1 MFETFYNITY
11 FFEVVLTSAYGFIM
25 QCIVPSAFDL
35 ILDVYQVLGHMCYES
50 CMVCS
55 AVLLQ
60 LGKWLTGASEYMLIK
75 AEQIGAKIV

>member
-11 FFEVVLTSAYGFIM
+11 FFEVVLTSAWEFIM

-35 ILDVYQVLGHMCYES
+35 MLDAYHVLGYMCYES

-60 LGKWLTGASEYMLIK
+60 LGKWLTNASEYLLIK
-75 AEQIGAKIV
+75 AEQIGTKIV